1 MNYDYLS
8 LYPDELKKVME
19 ELKVPAFRA
28 AQLYR
33 WMHVSMETDPEKMTN
48 IPLSLKLLLSERGY
62 FTSLRLIDR
71 QVSAVDGTE
80 KYLFALP
87 DDNLVESVLM
97 RYHYGN
103 SVCISSQVGCRMGC
117 TFCASTLNGWER
129 NLTPAEM
136 LLQIYSISRIT
147 GERVSHV
154 VVMGTGEPMDN
165 LDNLIRFI
173 RILTS
178 GEGMN
183 LSRRNI
189 TVSTCGLTK
198 EMRKFADEDLGVTL
212 ALSLHAATDEKRRR
226 IMPVARKYTVREVV
240 DAAGYYSRKTG
251 RQVTFEYALIAGVN
265 DTPKD
270 AEDLAGLA
278 APIGAHVNLI
288 PVNPVTERG
297 YREPDRRSAAAFK
310 DNLEK
315 RRINVTIRRELG
327 RDIDGACGQLRR
339 RHLSGKEQGN
349 Q

>member
-8 LYPDELKKVME
+8 LYPDELKAAMQS
-19 ELKVPAFRA
+19 LGMPAFRA
-28 AQLYR
+28 SQLFR
-33 WMHVSMETDPEKMTN
+33 WMHVKQETDPEKMTDL
-48 IPLSLKLLLSERGY
+48 PAGLRALLNENGH
-62 FTSLRLIDR
+62 FTRLRLIERRKSSLD
-71 QVSAVDGTE
+71 ATE

-87 DDNLVESVLM
+87 DGNLVESVLM

-136 LLQIYSISRIT
+136 LSQVYAIAGLT

-173 RILTS
+173 RILVS
-178 GEGMN
+178 PEGMN

-189 TVSTCGLTK
+189 TVSTCGLTG
-198 EMRKFADEDLGVTL
+198 EMRRFADEDLGVTL

-226 IMPVARKYTVREVV
+226 IMPVAKRYTVKEVV
-240 DAAGYYSRKTG
+240 DAAGYYYRKTG

-265 DTPKD
+265 DTPED
-270 AEDLAGLA
+270 AKNLAALAG
-278 APIGAHVNLI
+278 PINAHINLI

-297 YREPDRRSAAAFK
+297 YREPDSRKAAAFK
-310 DNLEK
+310 DNLEN